1 MSKKVSKSSFEE
13 IKDFSVQRKF
23 TDAIEHDL
31 IHHQKKSYEYF
42 TTKGI
47 DRVMREVFPVT
58 FE

>member
-31 IHHQKKSYEYF
+31 IHHQK
-42 TTKGI
+42 
-47 DRVMREVFPVT
+47 
-58 FE
+58 